1 MKADLKPLY
10 SRLGYVFKSEDL
22 LIRALSHRSVGKN
35 NNERLEFLGDSVLG
49 YVIAEVLFIN
59 FPDDNE
65 GKLSRYRSILVRGET
80 LAEIAMQFK
89 IGDYLYLG
97 GGELKSG
104 GFRRASIL
112 SDALEAIIGAIV
124 LDSDINTAKNCI
136 HMWYKDRIATVNQE
150 ILKDPKSRLQEYLQA
165 KKLDLPEYKI
175 ELVEGKEHQQTFHI
189 KCEIKS
195 LDIYAMASGNSRRN
209 AEQQAAVNA
218 LEMIKNG

>member
-1 MKADLKPLY
+1 LKRELNALY
-10 SRLGYVFKSEDL
+10 THLGYIFKNEEFI
-22 LIRALSHRSVGKN
+22 IRALSHRSVGKN

-49 YVIAEVLFIN
+49 YVIAEELFAKYPN
-59 FPDDNE
+59 DNE

-80 LAEIAMQFK
+80 LAEIAIKFN

-104 GFRRASIL
+104 GYRRASIL

-136 HMWYKDRIATVNQE
+136 LNWFDDRLAIVDQK
-150 ILKDPKSRLQEYLQA
+150 ILKDPKSRLQEYLQS
-165 KKLDLPEYKI
+165 KKLELPHYEI
-175 ELVEGKEHQQTFHI
+175 SLVEGKEHNQIFHI
-189 KCEIKS
+189 SCEIKT
-195 LDIYAMASGNSRRN
+195 LNIVATASGSSRRN

-218 LEMIKNG
+218 LEMLNG